1 MEKQKE
7 LTERVRSNEKF
18 IAGVGAVG
26 TLAIAALGFIGSAEA
41 EVTDTA
47 FNAGQWVQ
55 DVRDWESEQNRTP
68 IDETLNS
75 ALIMHEEESYGC
87 DDTTESEELLQF
99 PSSQDKQSGGWRHDR
114 RDTGPRVQPDKE
126 RESEN
131 CRCGHPREEDER
143 PRREDPWDRRNELD
157 EGEIESSN

>member
-41 EVTDTA
+41 EVTDTS
-47 FNAGQWVQ
+47 FNAGQWIQ
-55 DVRDWESEQNRTP
+55 DVRDYESEKNRTP

-75 ALIMHEEESYGC
+75 ALIMHEEKNYGC
-87 DDTTESEELLQF
+87 NETTESEELLQL
-99 PSSQDKQSGGWRHDR
+99 QSDENQQGDRRRHDR
-114 RDTGPRVQPDKE
+114 RDTGPRVQPDE
-126 RESEN
+126 EGESKN
-131 CRCGHPREEDER
+131 CRCGHPREENEGQ
-143 PRREDPWDRRNELD
+143 RREDPWDRRNELD
-157 EGEIESSN
+157 EGEVDRDY